1 MQIVLASASPRR
13 RELLQRLGLSFRI
26 AVPEVDES
34 IRAGEAPADFCL
46 RISREK
52 ALSISLLMPGALVI
66 SADTIVVAHGKILGK
81 PADEEEA
88 REHLRLL
95 KGATHE
101 VYTGYAIIYGSRS
114 AGRAVRTLVRFQ
126 DMSEEEISWY
136 VSTREPMDKA
146 GSYGLQGIASIFISG
161 IEGSYTNVIGL
172 PLSELYND
180 LKGFG
185 ITLQPGREEG
195 NP

>member
-34 IRAGEAPADFCL
+34 IRAGEAPADFCS

-52 ALSISLLMPGALVI
+52 ALSVSSRMAGALVI
-66 SADTIVVAHGKILGK
+66 SADTIVVAQGKILGK
-81 PADEEEA
+81 PAGEEEA

-95 KGATHE
+95 NGTIHE
-101 VYTGYAIIYGSRS
+101 VYTGYAIMHGSRN
-114 AGRAVRTLVRFQ
+114 AGRVVRTLVRFQ
-126 DMSEEEISWY
+126 EMSEEEISWY
-136 VSTREPMDKA
+136 ISTKEPLDKA

-172 PLSELYND
+172 PLSELYCD
-180 LKGFG
+180 LKDFG
-185 ITLQPGREEG
+185 VSLHRP
-195 NP
+195 